1 MIRPPQAAPDTGVRR
16 VPGNG
21 SPTLQQ
27 SAPAQTV
34 PQVAPQPIA
43 RDDGWC
49 DAPTDSAYN
58 RPVKLPYPEIGR
70 AHV

>member
-27 SAPAQTV
+27 SAPAQTA

-43 RDDGWC
+43 RDATKSSGIPI
-49 DAPTDSAYN
+49 ARLNGKVTPSAM
-58 RPVKLPYPEIGR
+58 VK
-70 AHV
+70 